1 MYIWKIDMIL
11 VFVFLCMQNRC
22 VFWHWE
28 LEYVQFLVENNVLR
42 GEAIGDIGA
51 GAKEEKVMKNIPAVV
66 DAVNQMLVV
75 MKIELTLLSVMYVF
89 IILKK

>member
-28 LEYVQFLVENNVLR
+28 LEYVQFLVQNNVLR
-42 GEAIGDIGA
+42 GDAA
-51 GAKEEKVMKNIPAVV
+51 V
-66 DAVNQMLVV
+66 DALAWADDRRD
-75 MKIELTLLSVMYVF
+75 ELNLRQADREATGDA
-89 IILKK
+89 